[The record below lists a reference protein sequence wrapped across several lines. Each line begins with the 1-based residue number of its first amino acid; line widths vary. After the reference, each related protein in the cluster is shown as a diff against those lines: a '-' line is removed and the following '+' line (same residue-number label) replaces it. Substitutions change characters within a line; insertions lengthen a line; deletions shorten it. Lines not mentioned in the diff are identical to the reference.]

1 MFWEGMVRHFV
12 TFDTEC
18 LPDHGSGM
26 ITIGII

>member
-1 MFWEGMVRHFV
+1 MVRHFV